1 MRPLNGKCAMTRDE
15 ANARRRE
22 LDADPFHRA
31 LTRRT
36 AKKWRD
42 RNLDK
47 INAKRRAWYAETAER
62 ERARQRAWNAAH
74 KDKRAAAWK
83 KWADA
88 NRERL
93 RARDAAR
100 YATAADKVRRDR
112 MIAARRERLANDPE
126 YHEKIKAQKRDL
138 YHRNKNGAKFL
149 RWYLKFILVPRW
161 RRIDGDEAER
171 KYLVRCND
179 RTRRLYILWKR
190 DAYGVLRDLVGEERE
205 VSR

>member
-1 MRPLNGKCAMTRDE
+1 MRPLNGKCAMTRE
-15 ANARRRE
+15 ETNARRRE

-31 LTRRT
+31 LTHKVQK
-36 AKKWRD
+36 AWRD
-42 RNLDK
+42 RNREHF
-47 INAKRRAWYAETAER
+47 NAKKRAWYAANIER
-62 ERARQRAWNAAH
+62 ERARSKAWRDAH
-74 KDKRAAAWK
+74 KDKRAASWK

-112 MIAARRERLANDPE
+112 VIAARRERLKNDPE

-149 RWYLKFILVPRW
+149 RWRLKFILVPRW

-171 KYLVRCND
+171 KYLAHCND
-179 RTRRLYILWKR
+179 RTRRLYLLWKR
-190 DAYGVLRDLVGEERE
+190 DAYGALRKLVGEDA
-205 VSR
+205 S

>member
-1 MRPLNGKCAMTRDE
+1 MRALNGKCAMTRDE
-15 ANARRRE
+15 KNARRRE

-31 LTRRT
+31 LTRKT

-42 RNLDK
+42 RNLEK
-47 INAKRRAWYAETAER
+47 IKAKRRAWYAENAER

-100 YATAADKVRRDR
+100 YATAADKARRDH
-112 MIAARRERLANDPE
+112 MIAARRDRIANDPE

-138 YHRNKNGAKFL
+138 YHRNKDGAKFL
-149 RWYLKFILVPRW
+149 RWYLKSILIPRW
-161 RRIDGDEAER
+161 RRIDCDEAER
-171 KYLVRCND
+171 KYLARCND
-179 RTRRLYILWKR
+179 RTRRLYMLWKR
-190 DAYGVLRDLVGEERE
+190 DTYGAMKKLTGEDA
-205 VSR
+205 